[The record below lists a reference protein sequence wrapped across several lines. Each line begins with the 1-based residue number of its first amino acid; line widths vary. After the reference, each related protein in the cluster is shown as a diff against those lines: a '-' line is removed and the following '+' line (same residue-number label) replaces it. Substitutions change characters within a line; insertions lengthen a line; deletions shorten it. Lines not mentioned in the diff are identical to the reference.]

1 MSTEIRKVHL
11 EYIGGSSYKEYNI
24 IVTQKINGLYDLNSH
39 YGRIGGSQVH
49 RDIKLDI
56 GLSEVMSEYK
66 SVLRKKERKGYDVV
80 STSDKSRFTHEY
92 VQSLIQS
99 TQKILDEGIIEK
111 NHYDG
116 LIKLLKTSDNETLE
130 MAEKIIVANIN
141 KLENQAA

>member
-24 IVTQKINGLYDLNSH
+24 IVTQKINGLYDLKSH

-56 GLSEVMSEYK
+56 GLQEVMSEYK
-66 SVLRKKERKGYDVV
+66 SVLRKKEKKGYDVV

-92 VQSLIQS
+92 VEALMQS
-99 TQKILDEGIIEK
+99 TRNLLGGDIIGK

-130 MAEKIIVANIN
+130 MAEKIVHANVI
-141 KLENQAA
+141 KLENKAA

>member
-24 IVTQKINGLYDLNSH
+24 IVTQKINGLYDLKSH

-56 GLSEVMSEYK
+56 GLSQVMSEYK
-66 SVLRKKERKGYDVV
+66 KVLRTKERKGYDVV
-80 STSDKSRFTHEY
+80 STSDASRFTYEY

-99 TQKILDEGIIEK
+99 TQNILDGGIIGK
-111 NHYDG
+111 NHYEG
-116 LIKLLKTSDNETLE
+116 LLKLLKTSDKETLE
-130 MAEKIIVANIN
+130 MAEKIVFANVV
-141 KLENQAA
+141 KLESQAA